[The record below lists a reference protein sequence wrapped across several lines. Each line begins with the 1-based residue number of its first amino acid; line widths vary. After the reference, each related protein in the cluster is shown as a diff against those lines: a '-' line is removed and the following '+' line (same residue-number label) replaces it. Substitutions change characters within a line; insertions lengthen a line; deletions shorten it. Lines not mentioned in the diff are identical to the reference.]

1 MVIFVSG
8 DPHWAE
14 FMAKRMPASEVW
26 GAEQT
31 LYEVTASG
39 IPQNLPGF
47 YLNSNR
53 FNIFIAVIQ
62 IWIVNTLKAACPEC
76 QPSRGGTFQ
85 PELSVPLHLQRH

>member
-14 FMAKRMPASEVW
+14 FMAKRMPASDVW
-26 GAEQT
+26 GPEQT

-53 FNIFIAVIQ
+53 SHKFQKWDVTNSFGVMK
-62 IWIVNTLKAACPEC
+62 VACQKC
-76 QPSRGGTFQ
+76 
-85 PELSVPLHLQRH
+85 

>member
-26 GAEQT
+26 GPEQT

-53 FNIFIAVIQ
+53 F
-62 IWIVNTLKAACPEC
+62 
-76 QPSRGGTFQ
+76 
-85 PELSVPLHLQRH
+85 

>member
-1 MVIFVSG
+1 MSG

-14 FMAKRMPASEVW
+14 LMAKRMPASEVW
-26 GAEQT
+26 GPEQT

-53 FNIFIAVIQ
+53 CR
-62 IWIVNTLKAACPEC
+62 L
-76 QPSRGGTFQ
+76 
-85 PELSVPLHLQRH
+85 

>member
-1 MVIFVSG
+1 MIFVSG

-26 GAEQT
+26 GPEQT

-53 FNIFIAVIQ
+53 SQVSK
-62 IWIVNTLKAACPEC
+62 L
-76 QPSRGGTFQ
+76 RLGGKVKVSFR
-85 PELSVPLHLQRH
+85 S

>member
-1 MVIFVSG
+1 MIFVSG

-26 GAEQT
+26 GPEQT

-53 FNIFIAVIQ
+53 SQVSKLRIEAN
-62 IWIVNTLKAACPEC
+62 
-76 QPSRGGTFQ
+76 
-85 PELSVPLHLQRH
+85 